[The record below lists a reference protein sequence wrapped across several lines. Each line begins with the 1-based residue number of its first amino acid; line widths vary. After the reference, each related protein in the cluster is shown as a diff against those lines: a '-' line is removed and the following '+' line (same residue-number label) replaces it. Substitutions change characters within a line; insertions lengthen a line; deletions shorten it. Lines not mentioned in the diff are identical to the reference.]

1 MSKKK
6 EKIQI
11 INNIEKLNLEI
22 DYDKLAD
29 SIAKAQ
35 ITAKKETQFAEKVG
49 FWKSVGKTI
58 LNKEKMN
65 GNRTAILL
73 AKIMSTFFNFIAVL
87 GVVFAIAT
95 IVVTIQKL
103 NWSIAIWPF
112 VTQFLIVA
120 AAVIVMLSISLI
132 FRAIANEIMAEKDRI
147 YIATLFFGLTSLAS
161 LIVALVA
168 LFKGVG

>member
-1 MSKKK
+1 
-6 EKIQI
+6 
-11 INNIEKLNLEI
+11 
-22 DYDKLAD
+22 
-29 SIAKAQ
+29 
-35 ITAKKETQFAEKVG
+35 
-49 FWKSVGKTI
+49 
-58 LNKEKMN
+58 MN